1 MPKTDPRESVAE
13 VHFPMPKLHLKPYRH
28 QSSFRRIASVAWDPP
43 RDPTIYGSMEVRA
56 DRLLEWI
63 DLKRRETGERI
74 TITHAVA
81 RAVALALAKHPDLN
95 AVVKWNGLHLR
106 RDVDVFLQVAIPKEN
121 GSSGQ
126 ADLSGTCVRLADTK
140 DIATICREVR
150 ASAKKLRAH
159 EDKEFQKTK
168 AQADMLPI
176 PIFKRVLGLIQ
187 WLQYELGISTE
198 FLGAPTDPFGSAMV
212 TSLGMLGIK
221 VAYAPF
227 FPPARTPM
235 IILVGACED
244 TPVAEDGAVV
254 VRKVLTLNATFD
266 HRVIDGYHGA
276 LISREVKRML
286 EFPRLLEE
294 EGERD
299 HLIGHSDQ
307 TTELE
312 TLDLNPPT
320 QDLA

>member
-1 MPKTDPRESVAE
+1 
-13 VHFPMPKLHLKPYRH
+13 MPKLNLKPYRH

-43 RDPTIYGSMEVRA
+43 RDPTIYGSMEIRA

-81 RAVALALAKHPDLN
+81 RAVALALGKHPDLN

-126 ADLSGTCVRLADTK
+126 TDLSGTCVRQADTK
-140 DIATICREVR
+140 DIASICKEVR
-150 ASAKKLRAH
+150 ASAEKLRSRQ
-159 EDKEFQKTK
+159 DKEFQKTK

-187 WLQYELGISTE
+187 WLQYELGIATE

-212 TSLGMLGIK
+212 TSLGMFGIK

-276 LISREVKRML
+276 LISREVKRLL
-286 EFPRLLEE
+286 EYPRLLEQD
-294 EGERD
+294 GERD
-299 HLIGHSDQ
+299 HMIGDADH
-307 TTELE
+307 TTDLE

-320 QDLA
+320 EDLG

>member
-1 MPKTDPRESVAE
+1 
-13 VHFPMPKLHLKPYRH
+13 MPKLNLKPYRH

-81 RAVALALAKHPDLN
+81 RAVALSLAKHPDLN

-126 ADLSGTCVRLADTK
+126 TDLSGTCVRMADTK
-140 DIATICREVR
+140 DIASICKEVR
-150 ASAKKLRAH
+150 ASAEKLRAR
-159 EDKEFQKTK
+159 EDKEFEKTK

-212 TSLGMLGIK
+212 TSLGMFGIK

-276 LISREVKRML
+276 LISREVKRLL
-286 EFPRLLEE
+286 EYPRLLEE
-294 EGERD
+294 DGERD
-299 HLIGHSDQ
+299 HMLGSADQ
-307 TTELE
+307 TTDLE

-320 QDLA
+320 QDLG